1 MDSSKYDGQKEMARM
16 AYITSVRSISLREL
30 ANKFNIPI
38 STMSEWSTAEQW
50 VKQREEMQRE
60 ITSKVESDYKKS
72 EIKRRKKMIDDLDDI
87 IAISIDKLKIE
98 LGGEGKITPANLEKL
113 VRMNEL
119 LKGNA
124 SSRAEK
130 KIIVESDKPID
141 KMSIDELNKVK
152 LELIKT
158 S

>member
-1 MDSSKYDGQKEMARM
+1 
-16 AYITSVRSISLREL
+16 
-30 ANKFNIPI
+30 
-38 STMSEWSTAEQW
+38 
-50 VKQREEMQRE
+50 
-60 ITSKVESDYKKS
+60 
-72 EIKRRKKMIDDLDDI
+72 MIDDLDDI